1 MSTENPFRPAA
12 AARYADAVRYQGKNT
27 AGNLQIYDVGHT
39 DPLSDDESRSAALGV
54 IHLMRGKTA
63 AEKKEVLEMMGLM
76 PSVS

>member
-12 AARYADAVRYQGKNT
+12 ARFADAVRYQGKNP

-39 DPLSDDESRSAALGV
+39 DPLSDDESRRAALGV
-54 IHLMRGKTA
+54 IQLMRGKST
-63 AEKKEVLEMMGLM
+63 AEKKEVLEMMGLI